1 MANLDEIDFEIA
13 NEDLDSIK
21 ELQQKNEIT
30 AEWSER
36 ENITQLIKN
45 GDYSLAI
52 QLNKG
57 LKLFGNSQIVFLTDC
72 PFKWQIWQVYEL
84 LGILNIDIGEYG
96 NKKIL
101 NDCKNELDFLQ
112 FLCENDCKRFYLEP
126 QKNAFIDYIRKIENT
141 IDISFKKME
150 FSVST
155 QFSQTKW
162 QTIYLYD
169 ILEKLEKILN
179 VDVKKVPENNDL
191 PF

>member
-1 MANLDEIDFEIA
+1 MTNLDEIDFEIA

-21 ELQQKNEIT
+21 ELQRDETNG
-30 AEWSER
+30 EWSER
-36 ENITQLIKN
+36 ENLTQIIKN

-57 LKLFGNSQIVFLTDC
+57 LKLFGNSQIIFLTGC

-84 LGILNIDIGEYG
+84 LGMLNVDISEYG

-126 QKNAFIDYIRKIENT
+126 QKNAFIEYIRKVENT

-150 FSVST
+150 FSISN
-155 QFSQTKW
+155 QFSKTKW
-162 QTIYLYD
+162 NVTNIMTL
-169 ILEKLEKILN
+169 LEKLENILN
-179 VDVKKVPENNDL
+179 VDVDKAPENNDL